1 VTDEDWSAIERTLA
15 GDTDAY
21 RHLVLRYQDRLF
33 YALLQASRSRED
45 AEEVTQEAFL
55 QAYRQLGRF
64 EARARFSTWLYR
76 IAFNLLHSHR
86 RRQRRVVSLDALPD
100 AEVVDTGARPEADME
115 RQERVQLVHRAL
127 GLLPDE
133 QRSILVLRELE
144 GFDYGQIAEALSL
157 PPGTVRSRLHRAR
170 LLLREHLERLLAD
183 RPPGDATDPR
193 QPFPT

>member
-1 VTDEDWSAIERTLA
+1 MTDEDWSAIERTLA

-21 RHLVLRYQDRLF
+21 RQLVLRYQDRLF
-33 YALLQASRSRED
+33 HALLQASRSRED
-45 AEEVTQEAFL
+45 AEEVTQDAFL

-86 RRQRRVVSLDALPD
+86 RRQRPVVSLDALP
-100 AEVVDTGARPEADME
+100 AVEVADGREGPEEIME
-115 RQERVQLVHRAL
+115 RQERAQLVHRAL
-127 GLLPDE
+127 GQLPDE

-144 GFDYGQIAEALSL
+144 GFDYSQIAETLGL

-183 RPPGDATDPR
+183 RPPGGTIDPR